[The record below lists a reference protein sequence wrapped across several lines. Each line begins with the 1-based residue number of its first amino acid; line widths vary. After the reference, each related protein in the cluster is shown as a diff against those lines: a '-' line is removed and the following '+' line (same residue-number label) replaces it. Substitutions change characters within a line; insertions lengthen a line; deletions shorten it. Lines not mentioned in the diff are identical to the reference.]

1 MKYIV
6 TGGAGFIGHNVIREL
21 EEQGHECY
29 IIDNLTDYG
38 FIPPDELLYLS
49 RSRRDRM
56 RANTHALDLRDH
68 EAIESFFLNFGFKC
82 DGVIHLAS
90 FPRQKVVSANP
101 VWGAEVM
108 GTGLVNLLE
117 LTKKHNIPKFVYI
130 SSSMVYGDF
139 ESDVAEDAICVPQ
152 GQYGIMKLMGE
163 NLVKDY
169 TRRGCFEHVI
179 IRPSAVYGEYDVED
193 RVVSKFMLNAMRG
206 NVLKV
211 NGANETLD
219 FTYVEDAARGI
230 VQAILSDTATNNTYN
245 ITKSH
250 SFSLL
255 QAASL
260 AIKIAG
266 SGQVEVLDKD
276 PDFPSRGA
284 LNIDAARRD
293 FGFNPVVDVEEGF
306 VRYHKWF
313 TTSPY
318 WQQKLK

>member
-1 MKYIV
+1 
-6 TGGAGFIGHNVIREL
+6 
-21 EEQGHECY
+21 
-29 IIDNLTDYG
+29 
-38 FIPPDELLYLS
+38 
-49 RSRRDRM
+49 
-56 RANTHALDLRDH
+56 
-68 EAIESFFLNFGFKC
+68 
-82 DGVIHLAS
+82 
-90 FPRQKVVSANP
+90 
-101 VWGAEVM
+101 
-108 GTGLVNLLE
+108 
-117 LTKKHNIPKFVYI
+117 
-130 SSSMVYGDF
+130 
-139 ESDVAEDAICVPQ
+139 
-152 GQYGIMKLMGE
+152 
-163 NLVKDY
+163 
-169 TRRGCFEHVI
+169 
-179 IRPSAVYGEYDVED
+179 
-193 RVVSKFMLNAMRG
+193 MLNAMRG

-266 SGQVEVLDKD
+266 LGQVEVLDKD

-293 FGFNPVVDVEEGF
+293 FGFNPLVDVEEGF